1 MARRIDMKLK
11 LSSTDRRLMAHRL
24 QQARRSMGLTQTQ
37 AAKRLRIGAMTLA
50 NYEQA
55 RIELPLA
62 LLPRVARLYRTR
74 PDELI
79 FGIAPPAKELDLET
93 REQVETV
100 LEDARRLVGDV
111 QALMG
116 RLEETLKR
124 RQRITYLRI
133 SQKPKSE
140 RVRPAR
146 QARGGYVP
154 QKRLD
159 ATRLDRLEHEAVT

>member
-1 MARRIDMKLK
+1 MKLK
-11 LSSTDRRLMAHRL
+11 LSTTDRRLMARRL

-93 REQVETV
+93 REQVEHV
-100 LEDARRLVGDV
+100 LEEARNLVGRI
-111 QALMG
+111 QAMME
-116 RLEETLKR
+116 RLETTLKR
-124 RQRITYLRI
+124 RPRVTYLRVHPPLHNGHP
-133 SQKPKSE
+133 Q
-140 RVRPAR
+140 PAV
-146 QARGGYVP
+146 QAGG
-154 QKRLD
+154 R
-159 ATRLDRLEHEAVT
+159 

>member
-1 MARRIDMKLK
+1 MARRIGMKLK
-11 LSSTDRRLMAHRL
+11 LTTTDRRMMARRL

-79 FGIAPPAKELDLET
+79 LGIAPPAKELDLES
-93 REQVETV
+93 REQVEQM
-100 LEDARRLVGDV
+100 LEGARRLIGDV
-111 QALMG
+111 QALMA
-116 RLEETLKR
+116 RLEQTLKR
-124 RQRITYLRI
+124 RERITYLRV
-133 SQKPKSE
+133 SPTPESE
-140 RVRPAR
+140 RGRSALQAGDGRP
-146 QARGGYVP
+146 
-154 QKRLD
+154 
-159 ATRLDRLEHEAVT
+159 